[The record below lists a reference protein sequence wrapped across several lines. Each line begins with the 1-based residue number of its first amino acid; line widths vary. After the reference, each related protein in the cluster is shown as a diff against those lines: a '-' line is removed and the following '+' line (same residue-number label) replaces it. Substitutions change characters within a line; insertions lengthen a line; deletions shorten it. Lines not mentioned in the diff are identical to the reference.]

1 VTGTAVQSGQ
11 DISQSIDGVDKKELE
26 EQHLTLLQDALRN
39 VPGITLNSGE
49 GGAHGD
55 SVNLRGLSIPDS
67 FFLDGVRD
75 IGQYQRDTF
84 NSDASGDYKGD
95 NIKPGTY
102 VVTMYVKG
110 PNDANYKPVDRF
122 ESVKIDAGAN
132 AAQDFDLSRPEYVKK
147 LPPEEQ
153 KAIADAKAKNA
164 GIMKENSQVKNL
176 NADLATA
183 RQDIKDKKFDDA
195 VALMQKDT
203 TAKPDAGVLWVEL
216 AIAQNGLKK
225 YDDAI
230 VSAKKAIEANAASKK
245 PSPEIEGAA
254 NNTLGE
260 AYAGK
265 NQIPDATAAYDAA
278 AKAQPANAGMYFSN
292 EAIVLAKSGSN
303 ADAVAA
309 AADKAIAA
317 DPSKPVPYY
326 LKGQALIAKATVD
339 PKTNRIVAPPG
350 CEEAY
355 EKYLQL
361 DPNGPM
367 AADAKNIL
375 EQIGSKQA
383 KSYKA
388 K

>member
-1 VTGTAVQSGQ
+1 MF
-11 DISQSIDGVDKKELE
+11 I
-26 EQHLTLLQDALRN
+26 
-39 VPGITLNSGE
+39 
-49 GGAHGD
+49 
-55 SVNLRGLSIPDS
+55 
-67 FFLDGVRD
+67 
-75 IGQYQRDTF
+75 
-84 NSDASGDYKGD
+84 
-95 NIKPGTY
+95 
-102 VVTMYVKG
+102 KG
-110 PNDANYKPVDRF
+110 PNDANLKPVDRF

-132 AAQDFDLSRPEYVKK
+132 ATQDFDLSRPEYVKK
-147 LPPEEQ
+147 LSPEEQ
-153 KAIADAKAKNA
+153 KQLADMKAKNA
-164 GIMKENSQVKNL
+164 GIQKENAQVKNL

-195 VALMQKDT
+195 ATLMQRDA
-203 TAKPDAGVLWVEL
+203 TAKPDAAVLWLEL
-216 AIAQNGLKK
+216 ALAQNGLKK

-230 VSAKKAIEANAASKK
+230 TSAKKALETNTASKK

-278 AKAQPANAGMYFSN
+278 AKAQPAQAGMFYSN
-292 EAIVLAKSGSN
+292 EAIVLAKSGGN
-303 ADAVAA
+303 PDAVVA

-326 LKGQALIAKATVD
+326 LKGQALIGKATVD
-339 PKTNRIVAPPG
+339 PKTSKIVAPPG

-355 EKYLQL
+355 EKYLEL

-367 AADAKNIL
+367 SADAKNIL
-375 EQIGSKQA
+375 AQIGSKQA

>member
-1 VTGTAVQSGQ
+1 MTKKLWLAAAMITPLAALGQAGGTGSIHGHAQ
-11 DISQSIDGVDKKELE
+11 DPAGTPIPNAQIQISTDGKNALY
-26 EQHLTLLQDALRN
+26 TFTGDAN
-39 VPGITLNSGE
+39 
-49 GGAHGD
+49 
-55 SVNLRGLSIPDS
+55 
-67 FFLDGVRD
+67 
-75 IGQYQRDTF
+75 
-84 NSDASGDYKGD
+84 GDYKGD

-102 VVTMYVKG
+102 VVTMFVKG

-122 ESVKIDAGAN
+122 ESVKIEAGAN
-132 AAQDFDLSRPEYVKK
+132 AAQDFDLSRPEYIKK
-147 LPPEEQ
+147 LSPEEQ
-153 KAIADAKAKNA
+153 KALADMKAKNA
-164 GIMKENSQVKNL
+164 GIMKDNAQVKNL

-195 VALMQKDT
+195 ATLMQKDT
-203 TAKPDAGVLWVEL
+203 TAKPDAAVLWVEL
-216 AIAQNGLKK
+216 AIAQNGQKK

-230 VSAKKAIEANAASKK
+230 TSAKKAIDANAASKK

-254 NNTLGE
+254 QNTLGE

-278 AKAQPANAGMYFSN
+278 AKAQPANAGMYYSN
-292 EAIVLAKSGSN
+292 EAIVLAKSGAN

-355 EKYLQL
+355 QKYLQL

-375 EQIGSKQA
+375 DQIGTKQA

>member
-1 VTGTAVQSGQ
+1 MRKHLWLAAALIAPLALHAQQQTGSIHGHAQDPAGTPLANAQIQVSTDGKTPLYTFTA
-11 DISQSIDGVDKKELE
+11 DP
-26 EQHLTLLQDALRN
+26 N
-39 VPGITLNSGE
+39 
-49 GGAHGD
+49 
-55 SVNLRGLSIPDS
+55 
-67 FFLDGVRD
+67 
-75 IGQYQRDTF
+75 
-84 NSDASGDYKGD
+84 GDYKGD

-102 VVTMYVKG
+102 ILTMFIKG
-110 PNDANYKPVDRF
+110 PNDANYKPVDQF
-122 ESVKIDAGAN
+122 QNIKIEAGQN
-132 AAQDFDLSRPEYVKK
+132 VAQDFDLSRPEYIKK
-147 LPPEEQ
+147 LSPAEQ
-153 KAIADAKAKNA
+153 KQLQELKSKNTA
-164 GIMKENSQVKNL
+164 IMKENSQVKNL
-176 NADLATA
+176 NADLAAA

-195 VALMQKDT
+195 ATLMQRDT
-203 TAKPDAGVLWVEL
+203 AAKPDAAVLWVEL
-216 AIAQNGLKK
+216 AIAQNGQKK

-230 VSAKKAIEANAASKK
+230 TSAKKALDANTASKK

-278 AKAQPANAGMYFSN
+278 AKAQPAQAGMFYSN
-292 EAIVLAKSGSN
+292 EAIVLAKSGGN

-317 DPSKPVPYY
+317 DPNKPVPYY

-375 EQIGSKQA
+375 AQIGSKQA

>member
-1 VTGTAVQSGQ
+1 MTKKFWLAAALIAPLALHAQQQTGSIHGHAQ
-11 DISQSIDGVDKKELE
+11 DPAGTPLANAQIQVSTDGKTPL
-26 EQHLTLLQDALRN
+26 
-39 VPGITLNSGE
+39 
-49 GGAHGD
+49 
-55 SVNLRGLSIPDS
+55 
-67 FFLDGVRD
+67 
-75 IGQYQRDTF
+75 YTF
-84 NSDASGDYKGD
+84 NADQNGDYKGD

-102 VVTMYVKG
+102 VVTMFIKG
-110 PNDANYKPVDRF
+110 PNDTNLKPVDRF

-132 AAQDFDLSRPEYVKK
+132 ATQDFDLSRPEYVKK
-147 LPPEEQ
+147 LSPEEQ
-153 KAIADAKAKNA
+153 KQLADMKAKNA
-164 GIMKENSQVKNL
+164 GIQKENTQVKNL

-195 VALMQKDT
+195 ATLMQRDA
-203 TAKPDAGVLWVEL
+203 TAKPDAAVLWLEL
-216 AIAQNGLKK
+216 ALAQNGLKK

-230 VSAKKAIEANAASKK
+230 TSAKKALETNSASKK

-265 NQIPDATAAYDAA
+265 NQIPDATVAYDAA
-278 AKAQPANAGMYFSN
+278 AKAQPAQAGMFYSN
-292 EAIVLAKSGSN
+292 EAIVLAKSGGN
-303 ADAVAA
+303 PDAVVA

-326 LKGQALIAKATVD
+326 LKGQALIGKATVD
-339 PKTNRIVAPPG
+339 PKTSKIVAPPG

-355 EKYLQL
+355 EKYLEL

-367 AADAKNIL
+367 SADAKNIL
-375 EQIGSKQA
+375 AQIGSKQA
-383 KSYKA
+383 KTYKA

>member
-1 VTGTAVQSGQ
+1 MTKKFWLAAALIAPLALHAQQQTGSIHGHAQ
-11 DISQSIDGVDKKELE
+11 DPAGTPLANAQIQISTDGKTPL
-26 EQHLTLLQDALRN
+26 
-39 VPGITLNSGE
+39 
-49 GGAHGD
+49 
-55 SVNLRGLSIPDS
+55 
-67 FFLDGVRD
+67 
-75 IGQYQRDTF
+75 YTF
-84 NSDASGDYKGD
+84 NADQNGDYKGD

-102 VVTMYVKG
+102 VVTMFIKG
-110 PNDANYKPVDRF
+110 PNDANFKPVDRF

-132 AAQDFDLSRPEYVKK
+132 ATQDFDLSRPDYVKK
-147 LPPEEQ
+147 LSPEEQ
-153 KAIADAKAKNA
+153 KQLADMKAKNA
-164 GIMKENSQVKNL
+164 GIQKENAQVKNL

-195 VALMQKDT
+195 AALMQRDA
-203 TAKPDAGVLWVEL
+203 TAKPDAAVLWLEL
-216 AIAQNGLKK
+216 ALAQNGLKK

-230 VSAKKAIEANAASKK
+230 TSAKKALETNTASKK
-245 PSPEIEGAA
+245 PSAEIEGAA

-265 NQIPDATAAYDAA
+265 NQLPDSTAAYDAA
-278 AKAQPANAGMYFSN
+278 AKAQPAQAGMFYSN
-292 EAIVLAKSGSN
+292 EAIVLAKFGGN
-303 ADAVAA
+303 PDAVVA

-317 DPSKPVPYY
+317 DPNKPIPYY
-326 LKGQALIAKATVD
+326 LKGQALIGKATVD
-339 PKTNRIVAPPG
+339 PKTSKIVAPPG

-355 EKYLQL
+355 QKYLQL

>member
-1 VTGTAVQSGQ
+1 MTKNLWLAAALIAPMALHAQQQTGSIHGHAQDPTGVPLANAQVQISTDGKTA
-11 DISQSIDGVDKKELE
+11 L
-26 EQHLTLLQDALRN
+26 
-39 VPGITLNSGE
+39 
-49 GGAHGD
+49 
-55 SVNLRGLSIPDS
+55 
-67 FFLDGVRD
+67 
-75 IGQYQRDTF
+75 YTF
-84 NSDASGDYKGD
+84 NVDPNGDYKGD
-95 NIKPGTY
+95 NVKPGTY
-102 VVTMYVKG
+102 VLTLYVKNA
-110 PNDANYKPVDRF
+110 NDPTPKPVDRF
-122 ESVKIDAGAN
+122 ENVKIDAAQN
-132 AAQDFDLSRPEYVKK
+132 VAQDFDLSRPDYIKK
-147 LPPEEQ
+147 LPPEQQ
-153 KAIADAKAKNA
+153 KAIAEAKTKNA
-164 GIMKENSQVKNL
+164 GILKENAQVKNL

-195 VALMQKDT
+195 ATLMQRDS
-203 TAKPDAGVLWVEL
+203 TAKPDAAVLWVEL

-225 YDDAI
+225 SDDAI
-230 VSAKKAIEANAASKK
+230 TSAKKALETNAASKK
-245 PSPEIEGAA
+245 PSPEIDGAA
-254 NNTLGE
+254 NNALGE
-260 AYAGK
+260 AYAAK

-278 AKAQPANAGMYFSN
+278 AKAQPTNAGMFYSN
-292 EAIVLAKSGSN
+292 EAIVLAKSGGS

-317 DPSKPVPYY
+317 DPNKPVPYY

-339 PKTNRIVAPPG
+339 PKTNKIVAPPG

-375 EQIGSKQA
+375 AQIGSKQS

>member
-1 VTGTAVQSGQ
+1 MTKKLWLAAALIAPLALHAQQQTGSIHGHAQ
-11 DISQSIDGVDKKELE
+11 DPAGVPLANAQIQISTDGKTPLY
-26 EQHLTLLQDALRN
+26 TF
-39 VPGITLNSGE
+39 T
-49 GGAHGD
+49 GD
-55 SVNLRGLSIPDS
+55 QN
-67 FFLDGVRD
+67 
-75 IGQYQRDTF
+75 
-84 NSDASGDYKGD
+84 GDYKGD

-102 VVTMYVKG
+102 VVTLFIKG

-122 ESVKIDAGAN
+122 TEVKIDAGAN
-132 AAQDFDLSRPEYVKK
+132 VAQDFDLSRPDFIKK
-147 LPPEEQ
+147 LSPEEQ
-153 KAIADAKAKNA
+153 KQLADAKTKNA
-164 GIMKENSQVKNL
+164 GIQKDNAQVKNL

-183 RQDIKDKKFDDA
+183 RSDIKDKKFDEA
-195 VALMQKDT
+195 ASLMQRDT
-203 TAKPDAGVLWVEL
+203 TAKPDAAVLWVEL

-230 VSAKKAIEANAASKK
+230 TAAKKAIETNAASKK

-278 AKAQPANAGMYFSN
+278 AKAQPANAGMFYSN
-292 EAIVLAKSGSN
+292 EAIVLAKSGAN

-317 DPSKPVPYY
+317 DPNKPVPYY

-339 PKTNRIVAPPG
+339 PKTNKIVAPPG

-375 EQIGSKQA
+375 TQIGSKQA

>member
-1 VTGTAVQSGQ
+1 MTKNLWLAAALIAPMALHAQQQTGSIHGHAQDPTGVPLANAQVQISTDGKTA
-11 DISQSIDGVDKKELE
+11 L
-26 EQHLTLLQDALRN
+26 
-39 VPGITLNSGE
+39 
-49 GGAHGD
+49 
-55 SVNLRGLSIPDS
+55 
-67 FFLDGVRD
+67 
-75 IGQYQRDTF
+75 YTF
-84 NSDASGDYKGD
+84 NVDPNGDYKGD
-95 NIKPGTY
+95 NVKPGTY
-102 VVTMYVKG
+102 VLTLYVKNA
-110 PNDANYKPVDRF
+110 NDPTPKPVDRF
-122 ESVKIDAGAN
+122 ENVKIDAGQN
-132 AAQDFDLSRPEYVKK
+132 VAQDFDLSRPDYIKK
-147 LPPEEQ
+147 LPPEQQ
-153 KAIADAKAKNA
+153 KAIAEAKTKNA
-164 GIMKENSQVKNL
+164 GILKENAQVKNL

-195 VALMQKDT
+195 ATLMQRDS
-203 TAKPDAGVLWVEL
+203 TAKPDAAVLWVEL

-225 YDDAI
+225 SDDAI
-230 VSAKKAIEANAASKK
+230 TSAKKALETNAASKK
-245 PSPEIEGAA
+245 PSPEIDGAA
-254 NNTLGE
+254 NNALGE
-260 AYAGK
+260 AYAAK

-278 AKAQPANAGMYFSN
+278 AKAQPTNAGMFYSN
-292 EAIVLAKSGSN
+292 EAIVLAKSGGS

-317 DPSKPVPYY
+317 DPNKPVPYY

-339 PKTNRIVAPPG
+339 PKTNKIVAPPG

-375 EQIGSKQA
+375 AQIGSKQS

>member
-1 VTGTAVQSGQ
+1 MTKKFWLAAALIAPLALHAQQQTGSIHGHAQ
-11 DISQSIDGVDKKELE
+11 DPAGTPLANAQIQVSIDGKTPL
-26 EQHLTLLQDALRN
+26 
-39 VPGITLNSGE
+39 
-49 GGAHGD
+49 
-55 SVNLRGLSIPDS
+55 
-67 FFLDGVRD
+67 
-75 IGQYQRDTF
+75 YTF
-84 NSDASGDYKGD
+84 NADQNGDYKGD

-102 VVTMYVKG
+102 VVTMFIKG
-110 PNDANYKPVDRF
+110 PNDANFKPVDRF

-132 AAQDFDLSRPEYVKK
+132 ATQDFDLSRPDYVKK
-147 LPPEEQ
+147 LSPEEQ
-153 KAIADAKAKNA
+153 KQLADMKAKNA
-164 GIMKENSQVKNL
+164 GIQKENAQVKNL

-195 VALMQKDT
+195 AALMQRDA
-203 TAKPDAGVLWVEL
+203 TAKPDAAVLWLEL
-216 AIAQNGLKK
+216 ALAQNGLKK

-230 VSAKKAIEANAASKK
+230 TSAKKALETNTASKK
-245 PSPEIEGAA
+245 PSAEIEGAA

-265 NQIPDATAAYDAA
+265 NQLPDSTAAYDAA
-278 AKAQPANAGMYFSN
+278 AKAQPAQAGMFYSN
-292 EAIVLAKSGSN
+292 EAIVLAKFGGN
-303 ADAVAA
+303 PDAVVA

-317 DPSKPVPYY
+317 DPNKPIPYY
-326 LKGQALIAKATVD
+326 LKGQALIGKATVD
-339 PKTNRIVAPPG
+339 PKTSKIVAPPG

-355 EKYLQL
+355 QKYLQL

>member
-1 VTGTAVQSGQ
+1 MTKKLWLTAALISPLAAFGQAGSTGSIHGHAQDPAGTPLANAQIQLSTDGKTA
-11 DISQSIDGVDKKELE
+11 LY
-26 EQHLTLLQDALRN
+26 TFPADAN
-39 VPGITLNSGE
+39 
-49 GGAHGD
+49 
-55 SVNLRGLSIPDS
+55 
-67 FFLDGVRD
+67 
-75 IGQYQRDTF
+75 
-84 NSDASGDYKGD
+84 GDYKGD

-102 VVTMYVKG
+102 VVTMFIKG
-110 PNDANYKPVDRF
+110 PNDTNPKPVDRF
-122 ESVKIDAGAN
+122 ENVKIVAGQPAT
-132 AAQDFDLSRPEYVKK
+132 QDFDLSRPEYIKK
-147 LPPEEQ
+147 LSPEEQ
-153 KAIADAKAKNA
+153 KQLADMKSKNA
-164 GIMKENSQVKNL
+164 GIQKENAQVKNL
-176 NADLATA
+176 NADLASA
-183 RQDIKDKKFDDA
+183 RQSIKDKKFDDA
-195 VALMQKDT
+195 ATLMQKDSA
-203 TAKPDAGVLWVEL
+203 AKPDAAVLWVEL
-216 AIAQNGLKK
+216 AIAQNGQKK
-225 YDDAI
+225 SDDAI
-230 VSAKKAIEANAASKK
+230 TSAKKAIETNAASKK

-260 AYAGK
+260 AYAAK

-278 AKAQPANAGMYFSN
+278 AKAQPAQAGMFYSN
-292 EAIVLAKSGSN
+292 EAIVLAKSGGN

-317 DPSKPVPYY
+317 DPNKPVPYY

-339 PKTNRIVAPPG
+339 PKTNKIVAPPG

-375 EQIGSKQA
+375 TQIGSKQA

>member
-1 VTGTAVQSGQ
+1 MTKKFWLAAALIAPLALHAQQQTGSIHGHAQ
-11 DISQSIDGVDKKELE
+11 DPAGTPLANAQIQVSTDGKTPL
-26 EQHLTLLQDALRN
+26 
-39 VPGITLNSGE
+39 
-49 GGAHGD
+49 
-55 SVNLRGLSIPDS
+55 
-67 FFLDGVRD
+67 
-75 IGQYQRDTF
+75 YTF
-84 NSDASGDYKGD
+84 NADQNGDYKGD

-102 VVTMYVKG
+102 VVTMFIKG
-110 PNDANYKPVDRF
+110 PNDTNLKPVDRF

-132 AAQDFDLSRPEYVKK
+132 ATQDFDLSRPEYVKK
-147 LPPEEQ
+147 LSPEEQ
-153 KAIADAKAKNA
+153 KQLADMKAKNA
-164 GIMKENSQVKNL
+164 GIQKENAQVKNL

-195 VALMQKDT
+195 ATLMQRDA
-203 TAKPDAGVLWVEL
+203 TAKPDAAVLWLEL
-216 AIAQNGLKK
+216 ALAQNGLKK

-230 VSAKKAIEANAASKK
+230 TSAKKALETNTASKK

-278 AKAQPANAGMYFSN
+278 AKAQPAQAGMFYSN
-292 EAIVLAKSGSN
+292 EAIVLAKSGGN
-303 ADAVAA
+303 PDAVVA

-326 LKGQALIAKATVD
+326 LKGQALIGKATVD
-339 PKTNRIVAPPG
+339 PKTSKIVAPPG

-355 EKYLQL
+355 EKYLEL

-367 AADAKNIL
+367 SADAKNIL
-375 EQIGSKQA
+375 AQIGSKQA
-383 KSYKA
+383 KTYKA

>member
-1 VTGTAVQSGQ
+1 MRKNLWLAAALIAPFALHAQQQTGSLHGHAQ
-11 DISQSIDGVDKKELE
+11 DPAGTPMANAQIQVSTDGKTPL
-26 EQHLTLLQDALRN
+26 
-39 VPGITLNSGE
+39 
-49 GGAHGD
+49 
-55 SVNLRGLSIPDS
+55 
-67 FFLDGVRD
+67 
-75 IGQYQRDTF
+75 YTF
-84 NSDASGDYKGD
+84 NADQNGDYKGD

-102 VVTMYVKG
+102 VVTMFIKG
-110 PNDANYKPVDRF
+110 PNDANFKAVDRF

-132 AAQDFDLSRPEYVKK
+132 VAQDFDLSRPEYIKK

-153 KAIADAKAKNA
+153 KAIADAKSKNA
-164 GIMKENSQVKNL
+164 GIMKDNAQVKNL

-183 RQDIKDKKFDDA
+183 RQDIKDKKFDEA
-195 VALMQKDT
+195 ATLMQKDT
-203 TAKPDAGVLWVEL
+203 AAKPDAAVLWVEE

-230 VSAKKAIEANAASKK
+230 TSAKKAIETNAASKK

-265 NQIPDATAAYDAA
+265 NQVPDATAAYDAA
-278 AKAQPANAGMYFSN
+278 AKAQPANAGMFYSN
-292 EAIVLAKSGSN
+292 EAIVLAKSGAN

-317 DPSKPVPYY
+317 DPNKPVPYY

-339 PKTNRIVAPPG
+339 PKTSKIVAPPG

>member
-1 VTGTAVQSGQ
+1 LYTFTADQ
-11 DISQSIDGVDKKELE
+11 
-26 EQHLTLLQDALRN
+26 N
-39 VPGITLNSGE
+39 
-49 GGAHGD
+49 
-55 SVNLRGLSIPDS
+55 
-67 FFLDGVRD
+67 
-75 IGQYQRDTF
+75 
-84 NSDASGDYKGD
+84 GDYKGD

-102 VVTMYVKG
+102 VITVFLKG
-110 PNDANYKPVDRF
+110 PNDTNLKPVDRF
-122 ESVKIDAGAN
+122 ENIKIDAGAN
-132 AAQDFDLSRPEYVKK
+132 VAQDFDLSRPDYIKK
-147 LPPEEQ
+147 LSPEEQ
-153 KAIADAKAKNA
+153 KQLADMKAKNA
-164 GIMKENSQVKNL
+164 GIQKENLQVKTL

-183 RQDIKDKKFDDA
+183 RQDIANKKFDDA
-195 VALMQKDT
+195 AALMQKDT
-203 TAKPDAGVLWVEL
+203 TAKPDAAVLWVEL

-230 VSAKKAIEANAASKK
+230 TSAKKAIETNAASKK

-260 AYAGK
+260 AYAATNK
-265 NQIPDATAAYDAA
+265 IPDATAAYDAA
-278 AKAQPANAGMYFSN
+278 AKAQPANAGMYYSN
-292 EAIVLAKSGSN
+292 EAIVLAKSGSA

-317 DPSKPVPYY
+317 DPKKPVPYY

-355 EKYLQL
+355 QKYLEL

-375 EQIGSKQA
+375 AQIGTKQA

-388 K
+388 N

>member
-1 VTGTAVQSGQ
+1 MTKNLWLAAALIAPMALHAQQQTGSIHGHAQDPTGVPLANAQVQISTDGKTA
-11 DISQSIDGVDKKELE
+11 L
-26 EQHLTLLQDALRN
+26 
-39 VPGITLNSGE
+39 
-49 GGAHGD
+49 
-55 SVNLRGLSIPDS
+55 
-67 FFLDGVRD
+67 
-75 IGQYQRDTF
+75 YTF
-84 NSDASGDYKGD
+84 NVDPNGDYKGD
-95 NIKPGTY
+95 NVKPGTY
-102 VVTMYVKG
+102 VLTLYVKNA
-110 PNDANYKPVDRF
+110 NDPTPKPVDRF
-122 ESVKIDAGAN
+122 ENVKIDAGQN
-132 AAQDFDLSRPEYVKK
+132 VAQDFDLSRPDYIKK
-147 LPPEEQ
+147 LPPEQQ
-153 KAIADAKAKNA
+153 KAIAEAKTKNA
-164 GIMKENSQVKNL
+164 GILKENAQVKNL

-195 VALMQKDT
+195 ATLMQRDT
-203 TAKPDAGVLWVEL
+203 TAKPDAAVLWVEL

-225 YDDAI
+225 SDDAI
-230 VSAKKAIEANAASKK
+230 TSAKKALETNAASKK
-245 PSPEIEGAA
+245 PSPEIDGAA
-254 NNTLGE
+254 NNALGE
-260 AYAGK
+260 AYAAK

-278 AKAQPANAGMYFSN
+278 AKAQPTNAGMFYSN
-292 EAIVLAKSGSN
+292 EAIVLAKSGGS

-317 DPSKPVPYY
+317 DPNKPVPYY

-339 PKTNRIVAPPG
+339 PKTNKIVAPPG

-375 EQIGSKQA
+375 AQIGSKQS

>member
-1 VTGTAVQSGQ
+1 MTNKLWLAAALITPLAAFGQAATTGSIHGHAQDPAGAPLANVQIQ
-11 DISQSIDGVDKKELE
+11 ISTDGKTPL
-26 EQHLTLLQDALRN
+26 
-39 VPGITLNSGE
+39 
-49 GGAHGD
+49 
-55 SVNLRGLSIPDS
+55 
-67 FFLDGVRD
+67 
-75 IGQYQRDTF
+75 YTF
-84 NSDASGDYKGD
+84 NGDQNGDYKGD
-95 NIKPGTY
+95 TIKPGTY
-102 VVTMYVKG
+102 VVTMFVKG

-122 ESVKIDAGAN
+122 ENVKIDAGAN
-132 AAQDFDLSRPEYVKK
+132 VAQDFDLSRPDFIKK
-147 LPPEEQ
+147 LTPEEQ
-153 KAIADAKAKNA
+153 KQLADAKAKNA
-164 GIMKENSQVKNL
+164 GIMKENAQVKNL

-183 RQDIKDKKFDDA
+183 RSDIKDKKFDDA
-195 VALMQKDT
+195 ATLMQKDT
-203 TAKPDAGVLWVEL
+203 SAKPDAAVLWVEL

-230 VSAKKAIEANAASKK
+230 TSAKKAIETNAASKK

-278 AKAQPANAGMYFSN
+278 AKAQPTNAGMFYSN
-292 EAIVLAKSGSN
+292 EAIVLAKSGAN

-317 DPSKPVPYY
+317 DPNKPVPYY

-339 PKTNRIVAPPG
+339 PKTSKIVAPPG

-355 EKYLQL
+355 EKYLEL

-367 AADAKNIL
+367 SADAKNIL
-375 EQIGSKQA
+375 AQIGTKQA

>member
-1 VTGTAVQSGQ
+1 MRKKLWLAAALITPLALHGQGQTGSIHGHAQDPAGTPLANAQIQLSTDGKTA
-11 DISQSIDGVDKKELE
+11 L
-26 EQHLTLLQDALRN
+26 
-39 VPGITLNSGE
+39 
-49 GGAHGD
+49 
-55 SVNLRGLSIPDS
+55 
-67 FFLDGVRD
+67 
-75 IGQYQRDTF
+75 YTF
-84 NSDASGDYKGD
+84 NADANGDYKGD
-95 NIKPGTY
+95 NIKSGTY
-102 VVTMYVKG
+102 VVTMYIKG

-122 ESVKIDAGAN
+122 ENVKIEAGQN
-132 AAQDFDLSRPEYVKK
+132 VAQDFDLSRPEYIKK
-147 LPPEEQ
+147 LSPEEQ
-153 KAIADAKAKNA
+153 KQLQEMKSKNA
-164 GIMKENSQVKNL
+164 EITKENAQVKNL
-176 NADLATA
+176 NADLKSA
-183 RQDIKDKKFDDA
+183 RQDIADKKFDDA
-195 VALMQKDT
+195 AALMQKDT
-203 TAKPDAGVLWVEL
+203 AAKPDAAVLWVEL
-216 AIAQNGLKK
+216 AIAQNGQKK

-230 VSAKKAIEANAASKK
+230 TSAKKAIETNAASKK

-265 NQIPDATAAYDAA
+265 NQISDATAAYDAA
-278 AKAQPANAGMYFSN
+278 AKAQPSNAGMFYSN

-303 ADAVAA
+303 GDAVVA

-317 DPSKPVPYY
+317 DPHRAIPYY

-355 EKYLQL
+355 EKYLEL
-361 DPNGPM
+361 EPNGPM

-375 EQIGSKQA
+375 AQIGSKQS

>member
-1 VTGTAVQSGQ
+1 MRKNLWLAAALIAPFALHAQQQTGSLHGHAQ
-11 DISQSIDGVDKKELE
+11 DPAGTPLANAQIQVSTDGKTPL
-26 EQHLTLLQDALRN
+26 
-39 VPGITLNSGE
+39 
-49 GGAHGD
+49 
-55 SVNLRGLSIPDS
+55 
-67 FFLDGVRD
+67 
-75 IGQYQRDTF
+75 YTF
-84 NSDASGDYKGD
+84 NADQNGDYKGD

-102 VVTMYVKG
+102 VVTMFIKG
-110 PNDANYKPVDRF
+110 PNDANLKAVDRF
-122 ESVKIDAGAN
+122 ETVKIDAGAN
-132 AAQDFDLSRPEYVKK
+132 VAQDFDLSRPEYIKK

-153 KAIADAKAKNA
+153 KAIADAKTKNA
-164 GIMKENSQVKNL
+164 SILKENSQVKNL

-183 RQDIKDKKFDDA
+183 RQDIKDKKFDEA
-195 VALMQKDT
+195 ATLMQKDT
-203 TAKPDAGVLWVEL
+203 TAKPDAAVLWVEE

-230 VSAKKAIEANAASKK
+230 TSAKKAIETNAASKK

-278 AKAQPANAGMYFSN
+278 AKAQPANAGMFYSN
-292 EAIVLAKSGSN
+292 EAIVLAKSGAN

-317 DPSKPVPYY
+317 DPNKPVPYY

-339 PKTNRIVAPPG
+339 PKTSKIVAPPG

>member
-1 VTGTAVQSGQ
+1 MTKKFWLAAALTAPLALYAQQQTGSIHGHAQDPAGTPLPNVQVQ
-11 DISQSIDGVDKKELE
+11 ISTDGKTPL
-26 EQHLTLLQDALRN
+26 
-39 VPGITLNSGE
+39 
-49 GGAHGD
+49 
-55 SVNLRGLSIPDS
+55 
-67 FFLDGVRD
+67 
-75 IGQYQRDTF
+75 YTF
-84 NSDASGDYKGD
+84 NGDANGDYKGD

-102 VVTMYVKG
+102 VVTMFIKG
-110 PNDANYKPVDRF
+110 PNDANFKPVDRN

-132 AAQDFDLSRPEYVKK
+132 VTLDFDLSRPDYIKK

-164 GIMKENSQVKNL
+164 GIQKENAQVKNL

-183 RQDIKDKKFDDA
+183 RQDIKDKKYDDA
-195 VALMQKDT
+195 ATLMQRDT
-203 TAKPDAGVLWVEL
+203 TAKPDAAVLWVEL

-230 VSAKKAIEANAASKK
+230 TSGKKAIETNAASKK

-254 NNTLGE
+254 YNSLGE

-265 NQIPDATAAYDAA
+265 NQIPDATAAYDSA

-292 EAIVLAKSGSN
+292 EAIILAKSGSN
-303 ADAVAA
+303 ADAVVA

-317 DPSKPVPYY
+317 DPNKPVPYY

-350 CEEAY
+350 TEEAY
-355 EKYLQL
+355 QKYLQL

-367 AADAKNIL
+367 APDAKNIL
-375 EQIGSKQA
+375 EQIGTKQA

>member
-1 VTGTAVQSGQ
+1 MTKKFWLAAALIAPLALDAQQQTGSIHGHAQDPAGTPLANAQIQISTDGKTPLYTFTADQ
-11 DISQSIDGVDKKELE
+11 
-26 EQHLTLLQDALRN
+26 N
-39 VPGITLNSGE
+39 
-49 GGAHGD
+49 
-55 SVNLRGLSIPDS
+55 
-67 FFLDGVRD
+67 
-75 IGQYQRDTF
+75 
-84 NSDASGDYKGD
+84 GDYKGD

-102 VVTMYVKG
+102 VVTMFIKG
-110 PNDANYKPVDRF
+110 PNDANLKPVDRF

-132 AAQDFDLSRPEYVKK
+132 ATQDFDLSRPEYVKK
-147 LPPEEQ
+147 LSPEEQ
-153 KAIADAKAKNA
+153 KQLADMKAKNA
-164 GIMKENSQVKNL
+164 GIQKENAQVKNL

-195 VALMQKDT
+195 ATLMQRDA
-203 TAKPDAGVLWVEL
+203 TAKPDAAVLWLEL
-216 AIAQNGLKK
+216 ALAQNGLKK

-230 VSAKKAIEANAASKK
+230 TSAKKALETNTASKK

-278 AKAQPANAGMYFSN
+278 AKAQPAQAGMFYSN
-292 EAIVLAKSGSN
+292 EAIVLAKSGGN
-303 ADAVAA
+303 PDAVVA

-326 LKGQALIAKATVD
+326 LKGQALIGKATVD
-339 PKTNRIVAPPG
+339 PKTSKIVAPPG

-355 EKYLQL
+355 EKYLEL

-367 AADAKNIL
+367 SADAKNIL
-375 EQIGSKQA
+375 AQIGSKQA

>member
-1 VTGTAVQSGQ
+1 MTKKLWLVAALMAPLAAYAQDTGSIHGHAQ
-11 DISQSIDGVDKKELE
+11 D
-26 EQHLTLLQDALRN
+26 
-39 VPGITLNSGE
+39 P
-49 GGAHGD
+49 GGAPLANAQIQI
-55 SVNLRGLSIPDS
+55 ST
-67 FFLDGVRD
+67 DGKNAL
-75 IGQYQRDTF
+75 YTF
-84 NSDASGDYKGD
+84 NADQNGDYKGD

-102 VVTMYVKG
+102 VVTMFVKG
-110 PNDANYKPVDRF
+110 ANDANYKPVDRF
-122 ESVKIDAGAN
+122 ESVKVQAGQN
-132 AAQDFDLSRPEYVKK
+132 TAQDFDLSRPDYIKK
-147 LPPEEQ
+147 LSPEEQ
-153 KAIADAKAKNA
+153 KQLADMKAKNA
-164 GIMKENSQVKNL
+164 GIMKENVQVKNL

-195 VALMQKDT
+195 ATLMQRDT
-203 TAKPDAGVLWVEL
+203 SAKPDAAVLWLEL
-216 AIAQNGLKK
+216 ALAQNGLKK

-230 VSAKKAIEANAASKK
+230 TSAKKALETNAASKK
-245 PSPEIEGAA
+245 PSPEIDGAA
-254 NNTLGE
+254 NNSLGE

-265 NQIPDATAAYDAA
+265 SQIPDATAAYDAA
-278 AKAQPANAGMYFSN
+278 AKAQPAQAGMFYSN

-303 ADAVAA
+303 ADAVVA

-339 PKTNRIVAPPG
+339 PKTNKIVAPPG

-375 EQIGSKQA
+375 AQIGSKQA

>member
-1 VTGTAVQSGQ
+1 LRP
-11 DISQSIDGVDKKELE
+11 ISPRVSPDGRLVAFADRTK
-26 EQHLTLLQDALRN
+26 
-39 VPGITLNSGE
+39 
-49 GGAHGD
+49 
-55 SVNLRGLSIPDS
+55 RGVHVRA
-67 FFLDGVRD
+67 LDGKGEIQISTD
-75 IGQYQRDTF
+75 GKTPLYTF
-84 NSDASGDYKGD
+84 NADQNGDYKGD

-102 VVTMYVKG
+102 VVTMFIKG
-110 PNDANYKPVDRF
+110 PNDANFKPVDRF

-132 AAQDFDLSRPEYVKK
+132 ATQDFDLSRPDYVKK
-147 LPPEEQ
+147 LSPEEQ
-153 KAIADAKAKNA
+153 KQLADMKAKNA
-164 GIMKENSQVKNL
+164 GIQKENAQVKNL

-195 VALMQKDT
+195 AALMQRDA
-203 TAKPDAGVLWVEL
+203 TAKPDAAVLWLEL
-216 AIAQNGLKK
+216 ALAQNGLKK

-230 VSAKKAIEANAASKK
+230 TSAKKALETNTASKK
-245 PSPEIEGAA
+245 PSAEIEGAA

-265 NQIPDATAAYDAA
+265 NQLPDSTAAYDAA
-278 AKAQPANAGMYFSN
+278 AKAQPAQAGMFYSN
-292 EAIVLAKSGSN
+292 EAIVLAKFGGN
-303 ADAVAA
+303 PDAVVA

-317 DPSKPVPYY
+317 DPNKPIPYY
-326 LKGQALIAKATVD
+326 LKGQALIGKATVD
-339 PKTNRIVAPPG
+339 PKTSKIVAPPG

-355 EKYLQL
+355 QKYLQL

>member
-1 VTGTAVQSGQ
+1 MTKKLWLAAALIAPLALHAQQQTGSIHGHVQDPAGTPIANAQVQVST
-11 DISQSIDGVDKKELE
+11 DGKTPL
-26 EQHLTLLQDALRN
+26 
-39 VPGITLNSGE
+39 
-49 GGAHGD
+49 
-55 SVNLRGLSIPDS
+55 
-67 FFLDGVRD
+67 
-75 IGQYQRDTF
+75 YTF
-84 NSDASGDYKGD
+84 NTDPNGDYKGD
-95 NIKPGTY
+95 TIKPGSY
-102 VVTMYVKG
+102 VVTMYIKG

-132 AAQDFDLSRPEYVKK
+132 VVQDFDLSRPDYIKK
-147 LPPEEQ
+147 LSPEEQ
-153 KAIADAKAKNA
+153 KQLADAKSKNA
-164 GIMKENSQVKNL
+164 GIVKENAQVKNL
-176 NADLATA
+176 NADLASA

-195 VALMQKDT
+195 ATLMQRDT
-203 TAKPDAGVLWVEL
+203 TAKPDAAVLWVEL
-216 AIAQNGLKK
+216 AIAQNGQKK

-230 VSAKKAIEANAASKK
+230 ISAKKAIDSNATSKK

-254 NNTLGE
+254 QNTLGE

-278 AKAQPANAGMYFSN
+278 AKAQPANAGMFYSN
-292 EAIVLAKSGSN
+292 EAIVLAKSGGN

-339 PKTNRIVAPPG
+339 PKTNRIIAPPG

>member
-1 VTGTAVQSGQ
+1 MTKKLWLAAALITPLAAFGQAATTGSIHGHVQDPAGTPIANAQVQISTDGKTA
-11 DISQSIDGVDKKELE
+11 L
-26 EQHLTLLQDALRN
+26 
-39 VPGITLNSGE
+39 
-49 GGAHGD
+49 
-55 SVNLRGLSIPDS
+55 
-67 FFLDGVRD
+67 
-75 IGQYQRDTF
+75 YTF
-84 NSDASGDYKGD
+84 NTDSSGDYKGD
-95 NIKPGTY
+95 AIKPGTY

-122 ESVKIDAGAN
+122 EKVKIDAGAN
-132 AAQDFDLSRPEYVKK
+132 VPQDFDLSRPDYIKK
-147 LPPEEQ
+147 LSPEEQ
-153 KAIADAKAKNA
+153 KQLADAKTKNA
-164 GIMKENSQVKNL
+164 GILKENAQVKNL
-176 NADLATA
+176 NADLASA

-195 VALMQKDT
+195 ATLMQRDT
-203 TAKPDAGVLWVEL
+203 GAKPDAAVLWVEL
-216 AIAQNGLKK
+216 AIAQNGEKK

-230 VSAKKAIEANAASKK
+230 TSAKKALETNAASKK

-254 NNTLGE
+254 QNTLGE

-278 AKAQPANAGMYFSN
+278 AKAQPANAGMFYSN

-317 DPSKPVPYY
+317 DPTKPVPYY

-375 EQIGSKQA
+375 EQIGTKQA

>member
-1 VTGTAVQSGQ
+1 MTKKLWLAAALIAPLALHAQQQTGSLHGHAQDPAGTPLVNAQIQISTDGKTA
-11 DISQSIDGVDKKELE
+11 L
-26 EQHLTLLQDALRN
+26 
-39 VPGITLNSGE
+39 
-49 GGAHGD
+49 
-55 SVNLRGLSIPDS
+55 
-67 FFLDGVRD
+67 
-75 IGQYQRDTF
+75 YTF
-84 NSDASGDYKGD
+84 NSDANGDYKGD

-102 VVTMYVKG
+102 VVTMYIKG
-110 PNDANYKPVDRF
+110 PNDANQKPVDRF
-122 ESVKIDAGAN
+122 ENVKIEAGAN
-132 AAQDFDLSRPEYVKK
+132 AVQDFDLSRPEYIKK
-147 LPPEEQ
+147 LSPEEQ
-153 KAIADAKAKNA
+153 KQLAAMKEKNA
-164 GIMKENSQVKNL
+164 GIQKDNAQVKNL
-176 NADLATA
+176 NADLASA

-195 VALMQKDT
+195 ATLMQKDT
-203 TAKPDAGVLWVEL
+203 TAKPDAAVLWVEL
-216 AIAQNGLKK
+216 AIAQNGQKK
-225 YDDAI
+225 FDDAI
-230 VSAKKAIEANAASKK
+230 TSAKKAIETNAASKK

-278 AKAQPANAGMYFSN
+278 AKAQPANAGMYYSN
-292 EAIVLAKSGSN
+292 EAIVLAKSGGN
-303 ADAVAA
+303 PDAVAA

-339 PKTNRIVAPPG
+339 PKTNKIVAPPG

-355 EKYLQL
+355 EKYLQI

-375 EQIGSKQA
+375 AQIGSKQA

-388 K
+388 N

>member
-1 VTGTAVQSGQ
+1 
-11 DISQSIDGVDKKELE
+11 
-26 EQHLTLLQDALRN
+26 
-39 VPGITLNSGE
+39 
-49 GGAHGD
+49 
-55 SVNLRGLSIPDS
+55 
-67 FFLDGVRD
+67 
-75 IGQYQRDTF
+75 
-84 NSDASGDYKGD
+84 
-95 NIKPGTY
+95 
-102 VVTMYVKG
+102 
-110 PNDANYKPVDRF
+110 
-122 ESVKIDAGAN
+122 
-132 AAQDFDLSRPEYVKK
+132 
-147 LPPEEQ
+147 
-153 KAIADAKAKNA
+153 
-164 GIMKENSQVKNL
+164 
-176 NADLATA
+176 
-183 RQDIKDKKFDDA
+183 
-195 VALMQKDT
+195 
-203 TAKPDAGVLWVEL
+203 VEL

-230 VSAKKAIEANAASKK
+230 VSAKKAIETNAASKK

-254 NNTLGE
+254 QNTLGE

-278 AKAQPANAGMYFSN
+278 AKAQPANAGMYYSN
-292 EAIVLAKSGSN
+292 EAIVLAKSGGN

-339 PKTNRIVAPPG
+339 PKTNKIVAPPG

>member
-1 VTGTAVQSGQ
+1 MTKKLWLAAALMAPFALHAQQQTGSLHGHAQDPAGTPLANAQIQVSTDGKNAKYTFTA
-11 DISQSIDGVDKKELE
+11 
-26 EQHLTLLQDALRN
+26 DAN
-39 VPGITLNSGE
+39 
-49 GGAHGD
+49 
-55 SVNLRGLSIPDS
+55 
-67 FFLDGVRD
+67 
-75 IGQYQRDTF
+75 
-84 NSDASGDYKGD
+84 GDYKGD
-95 NIKPGTY
+95 NIAPGTY
-102 VVTMYVKG
+102 VVTMFIKG
-110 PNDANYKPVDRF
+110 PNDANLKPVDRF
-122 ESVKIDAGAN
+122 ENVKIDAGAN
-132 AAQDFDLSRPEYVKK
+132 VAQDFDLSRPEYIKK
-147 LPPEEQ
+147 LSPEEQ
-153 KAIADAKAKNA
+153 KQLADMKSKNA
-164 GIMKENSQVKNL
+164 GIQKENAQVKNL
-176 NADLATA
+176 NADLAAA

-195 VALMQKDT
+195 ANLMQKDSA
-203 TAKPDAGVLWVEL
+203 AKPDAAVLWVEL

-230 VSAKKAIEANAASKK
+230 TSAKKALETNAASKK
-245 PSPEIEGAA
+245 PSPEIDGAA

-278 AKAQPANAGMYFSN
+278 AKAQPTQAGMFYSN
-292 EAIVLAKSGSN
+292 EAIVLAKSGGN

-339 PKTNRIVAPPG
+339 PKTNKIKAPPG

-355 EKYLQL
+355 KKYLQL

-375 EQIGSKQA
+375 AQIGGK
-383 KSYKA
+383 
-388 K
+388 

>member
-1 VTGTAVQSGQ
+1 MTKKFWLAAALIAPLALHAQQQTGSIHGHAQ
-11 DISQSIDGVDKKELE
+11 DPAGTPLANAQIQVSTDGKTPL
-26 EQHLTLLQDALRN
+26 
-39 VPGITLNSGE
+39 
-49 GGAHGD
+49 
-55 SVNLRGLSIPDS
+55 
-67 FFLDGVRD
+67 
-75 IGQYQRDTF
+75 YTF
-84 NSDASGDYKGD
+84 NADQNGDYKGD

-102 VVTMYVKG
+102 VVTMFIKG
-110 PNDANYKPVDRF
+110 PNDANFKPVDRF

-132 AAQDFDLSRPEYVKK
+132 ATQDFDLSRPDYVKK
-147 LPPEEQ
+147 LSPEEQ
-153 KAIADAKAKNA
+153 KQLADMKAKNA
-164 GIMKENSQVKNL
+164 GIQKENAQVKNL

-195 VALMQKDT
+195 AALMQRDA
-203 TAKPDAGVLWVEL
+203 TAKPDAAVLWLEL
-216 AIAQNGLKK
+216 ALAQNGLKK

-230 VSAKKAIEANAASKK
+230 TSAKKALETNTASKK
-245 PSPEIEGAA
+245 PSAEIEGAA

-265 NQIPDATAAYDAA
+265 NQLPDSTAAYDAA
-278 AKAQPANAGMYFSN
+278 AKAQPAQAGMFYSN
-292 EAIVLAKSGSN
+292 EAIVLAKFGGN
-303 ADAVAA
+303 PDAVVA

-317 DPSKPVPYY
+317 DPNKPIPYY
-326 LKGQALIAKATVD
+326 LKGQALIGKATVD
-339 PKTNRIVAPPG
+339 PKTSKIVAPPG

-355 EKYLQL
+355 QKYLQL